1 MGMDLTMAMCQ
12 TLAFDVMSLPSTSEP
27 FLMKRNRSMTCA
39 LALTMV
45 ALLTLSF
52 APVPA
57 FAQTNTLTALGTN
70 NFSVVEVMTTA
81 AYSQTTTTLTLVSP
95 FTLGDTLGGL
105 FSSTYD
111 WSAYSNASTSTFGLF
126 MSAAGASPGIP
137 FTVEFYNEALSDIV
151 NTYSGTASGLSASP
165 TFVPMSLSL
174 AGTGDFSS
182 IGGMQLTWMG
192 GGTGTVVVDSVA
204 VTAVPE
210 PSTYAMALA
219 GLACGGYS
227 IFRRRK
233 RA

>member
-1 MGMDLTMAMCQ
+1 MDLAAAMCE
-12 TLAFDVMSLPSTSEP
+12 TLAFDVMSLPSASEP

-57 FAQTNTLTALGTN
+57 FA
-70 NFSVVEVMTTA
+70 
-81 AYSQTTTTLTLVSP
+81 TTTLTLVSP
-95 FTLGDTLGGL
+95 FTLGDTLGGV

-137 FTVEFYNEALSDIV
+137 FTVDFFNGALDGIV

-165 TFVPMSLSL
+165 TFVPMSLL
-174 AGTGDFSS
+174 QAGTGDFSS
-182 IGGMQLTWMG
+182 IGGMQFTWLG
-192 GGTGTVVVDSVA
+192 AGTGTVVVDSIA
-204 VTAVPE
+204 VSVVPE

-227 IFRRRK
+227 LFRRR
-233 RA
+233 RAR

>member
-1 MGMDLTMAMCQ
+1 
-12 TLAFDVMSLPSTSEP
+12 LAFDVMSLPSTSEP
-27 FLMKRNRSMTCA
+27 FLMKRNRSMKCA

>member
-1 MGMDLTMAMCQ
+1 
-12 TLAFDVMSLPSTSEP
+12 
-27 FLMKRNRSMTCA
+27 
-39 LALTMV
+39 MV
-45 ALLTLSF
+45 ALLTVSF